1 MYCLFV
7 DKPWLKYQFTDV
19 HRKLIKKPDE
29 LECEMKDPTA
39 NIDKIVLDKTL
50 GSLMGLALGDAL
62 DAHVEFRSHEYLQA
76 NLVKNLKG
84 GGTWGLDN
92 GQFTDDTSMALYL
105 ATSLIARRDFVAYDQ
120 LVRYKWWYQYGYMS
134 STGQRFDI
142 DSATKQSLV
151 RFAKNQ
157 KDFANKNN
165 IPIQYMDFLSNRDC
179 LRKFSVYCSEVGAAG
194 NEALMRLAPVP
205 LFFYR
210 NPENLLNTQASVVKL
225 LMVMPKPMMRA
236 DFMQPSSSWFGDKD
250 LHPDIQKI
258 AEGSYKKRGGYQD
271 GIRGEGYIVNALEA
285 ALWAFWSDENSFE
298 IGALKAVNLG
308 DDTGTTAAIYGQL
321 AGAYYGFKELPR
333 KWIEHVY
340 AKRFIE
346 CLSKWVVYEGENW
359 PHNQI
364 DNDNDDD
371 DDQIED
377 MNSVG
382 QTSENLRPRRDTV
395 ATCAY
400 HIEAANRINYD
411 DAIGCNLKMSQ
422 SSCRASTDI
431 SNNNNEVCVTSTLV
445 HASHS
450 PPGKSVRRTSHRHIF
465 DASSL
470 KSTEH
475 A

>member
-225 LMVMPKPMMRA
+225 LMVMPKPMM
-236 DFMQPSSSWFGDKD
+236 Q
-250 LHPDIQKI
+250 
-258 AEGSYKKRGGYQD
+258 
-271 GIRGEGYIVNALEA
+271 A

-422 SSCRASTDI
+422 SSRRASTDI

>member
-19 HRKLIKKPDE
+19 HRKLIKTPDE
-29 LECEMKDPTA
+29 LESEMKDPTA

-62 DAHVEFRSHEYLQA
+62 GAHVEFRSHEYLQA

-92 GQFTDDTSMALYL
+92 GQFTDDTSMALCL

-134 STGQRFDI
+134 STGQCFDI

-179 LRKFSVYCSEVGAAG
+179 LRKFSVYCSEAGAAG

-225 LMVMPKPMMRA
+225 LMVMSKPMMRA

>member
-19 HRKLIKKPDE
+19 HRKLIKTPDE
-29 LECEMKDPTA
+29 LESEMKDPTA

-62 DAHVEFRSHEYLQA
+62 GAHVEFRSHEYLQA

-92 GQFTDDTSMALYL
+92 GQFTDDTSMALCL

-134 STGQRFDI
+134 STGQCFDI

-225 LMVMPKPMMRA
+225 LMVMSKPMMRA

>member
-236 DFMQPSSSWFGDKD
+236 DFMQPSS
-250 LHPDIQKI
+250 
-258 AEGSYKKRGGYQD
+258 
-271 GIRGEGYIVNALEA
+271 
-285 ALWAFWSDENSFE
+285 
-298 IGALKAVNLG
+298 
-308 DDTGTTAAIYGQL
+308 
-321 AGAYYGFKELPR
+321 
-333 KWIEHVY
+333 
-340 AKRFIE
+340 
-346 CLSKWVVYEGENW
+346 
-359 PHNQI
+359 
-364 DNDNDDD
+364 
-371 DDQIED
+371 
-377 MNSVG
+377 
-382 QTSENLRPRRDTV
+382 
-395 ATCAY
+395 
-400 HIEAANRINYD
+400 
-411 DAIGCNLKMSQ
+411 
-422 SSCRASTDI
+422 
-431 SNNNNEVCVTSTLV
+431 
-445 HASHS
+445 
-450 PPGKSVRRTSHRHIF
+450 
-465 DASSL
+465 
-470 KSTEH
+470 
-475 A
+475 

>member
-19 HRKLIKKPDE
+19 HGKLIKKSGE
-29 LECEMKDPTA
+29 LECEMKCPTA
-39 NIDKIVLDKTL
+39 NIDKIVLDKIL

-62 DAHVEFRSHEYLQA
+62 GAHVEFRPHEYLQA
-76 NLVKNLKG
+76 NLVKNLEG
-84 GGTWGLDN
+84 GGTWGLDK
-92 GQFTDDTSMALYL
+92 GQFTDNTSMALCL

-134 STGQRFDI
+134 STGQCFDI
-142 DSATKQSLV
+142 GSATKQSLA

-165 IPIQYMDFLSNRDC
+165 IPIQYMDFLSNRDY
-179 LRKFSVYCSEVGAAG
+179 LRKFNVYCSEAGAAG
-194 NEALMRLAPVP
+194 NGALMRLAPAP

-210 NPENLLNTQASVVKL
+210 NPEKAVEYAGISGQITHGDVKAYDACRFYAVLIVGTLQHKSKEKL
-225 LMVMPKPMMRA
+225 L
-236 DFMQPSSSWFGDKD
+236 DKHSTMIID
-250 LHPDIQKI
+250 RD
-258 AEGSYKKRGGYQD
+258 
-271 GIRGEGYIVNALEA
+271 
-285 ALWAFWSDENSFE
+285 
-298 IGALKAVNLG
+298 ALKAVNLS
-308 DDTGTTAAIYGQL
+308 DDTDTTAAIYGQL
-321 AGAYYGFKELPR
+321 AGAYYGFNELPR
-333 KWIEHVY
+333 KWVEHVY
-340 AKRFIE
+340 AKRFIK
-346 CLSKWVVYEGENW
+346 CLSKWIVYEGENW
-359 PHNQI
+359 SHNQI

-371 DDQIED
+371 QIED
-377 MNSVG
+377 MNSVR

-411 DAIGCNLKMSQ
+411 DAIGYSPKMPQ
-422 SSCRASTDI
+422 SSRRASTDI
-431 SNNNNEVCVTSTLV
+431 SNNNNEVCVASTSV

-450 PPGKSVRRTSHRHIF
+450 PPGKSVRRTSHHHIF
-465 DASSL
+465 DASSS